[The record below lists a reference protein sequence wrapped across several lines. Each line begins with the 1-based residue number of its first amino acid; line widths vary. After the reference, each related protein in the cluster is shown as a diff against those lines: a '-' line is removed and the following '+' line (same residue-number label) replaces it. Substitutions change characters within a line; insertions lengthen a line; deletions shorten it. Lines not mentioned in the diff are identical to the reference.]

1 LLLGATSKAA
11 RQLEATFMIFKHH
24 LQVGDAITNRNVM
37 KFMEEM
43 VNQWL
48 NDCHVTKL
56 QMCVMT
62 NKKVAS
68 HLCSEFILN
77 FGV

>member
-11 RQLEATFMIFKHH
+11 RQLEATFMTFKHH

-37 KFMEEM
+37 KFIEEM

-48 NDCHVTKL
+48 NDCHVTKFVFSSGFPANV
-56 QMCVMT
+56 C
-62 NKKVAS
+62 N
-68 HLCSEFILN
+68 E
-77 FGV
+77 